1 MDDETVD
8 QVRFQLP
15 VALGQRYGTPP
26 PGIENS
32 AAATPRT
39 RLQITADIQTSGRIR
54 NVSSPTHLIGLVP
67 YKTHLGRSS
76 HRRTTAKFRSMT
88 FLQRDFVLIVQ
99 AEGLD
104 TPRCFAEQ
112 DLRGSETIAMQLTMI
127 PKFKLP
133 PIPAQEF
140 IFVID
145 RSGSMAGARIET
157 AKRTLKMLLR
167 MLPSSSTTFNIVS
180 FGFESDSIWSSSK
193 NYTQDVLDDAVRIV
207 CQSMI

>member
-15 VALGQRYGTPP
+15 VALGQRYGTHLRELKTRRLPRLGLVYKLQLTFKPADASQCQFSNPP
-26 PGIENS
+26 
-32 AAATPRT
+32 
-39 RLQITADIQTSGRIR
+39 DW
-54 NVSSPTHLIGLVP
+54 LVP

-112 DLRGSETIAMQLTMI
+112 DLRGSETIAMQLTII

-133 PIPAQEF
+133 QF
-140 IFVID
+140 QL
-145 RSGSMAGARIET
+145 RNLYLLLIE
-157 AKRTLKMLLR
+157 AAAWQAL
-167 MLPSSSTTFNIVS
+167 
-180 FGFESDSIWSSSK
+180 ESRQR
-193 NYTQDVLDDAVRIV
+193 NAP
-207 CQSMI
+207 